1 MMRFVVV
8 EGREKEKGDKGRIV
22 GNRNKNENKFL
33 LKKERSESV
42 VGMSVSDFLPTSTTM
57 QRERERDREREREM

>member
-1 MMRFVVV
+1 MMRFVLV

-42 VGMSVSDFLPTSTTM
+42 VGMSVLHFLPTSTTM
-57 QRERERDREREREM
+57 